1 MDVVVRL
8 EVGRAVEDV
17 DARQVELGVLD
28 DLNDQRDVV
37 LLKAELVELGMRL
50 LQGEVRGR
58 ERDKPV
64 FNFLLCRHKA
74 DAPARIMTDRWRK

>member
-17 DARQVELGVLD
+17 DARQVVLGVLD

-37 LLKAELVELGMRL
+37 LLKAELEK
-50 LQGEVRGR
+50 ESA
-58 ERDKPV
+58 E
-64 FNFLLCRHKA
+64 
-74 DAPARIMTDRWRK
+74 